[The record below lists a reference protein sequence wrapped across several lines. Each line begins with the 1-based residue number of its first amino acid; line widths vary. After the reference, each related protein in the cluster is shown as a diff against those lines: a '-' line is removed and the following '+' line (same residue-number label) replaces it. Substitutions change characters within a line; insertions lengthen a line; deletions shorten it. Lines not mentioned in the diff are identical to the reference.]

1 MSKRTPQHER
11 STCQRNGQARRLQDG
26 LVAARQRSGQG
37 TLNDEATHRLPVEWQ
52 GSLNAEAAHHLPV
65 E

>member
-1 MSKRTPQHER
+1 MPQHGR
-11 STCQRNGQARRLQDG
+11 TICQRNGQARRLQDG

-37 TLNDEATHRLPVEWQ
+37 TLNAEAAHRLPVEWQ
-52 GSLNAEAAHHLPV
+52 GSLNVEAAHHLPV

>member
-1 MSKRTPQHER
+1 MKQCGCTA
-11 STCQRNGQARRLQDG
+11 CQQNGQARRLQDS

-37 TLNDEATHRLPVEWQ
+37 TLNAEAAHRLPVGWQ
-52 GSLNAEAAHHLPV
+52 GSLNAMVAHHLPA